1 MALQRRVLGFAL
13 IEVLVAVVVL
23 AIGVLGASAM
33 QLVAMRVRYESQLLS
48 NAAQMASAMAD
59 RMRANPGQIGT
70 AYLALDY
77 DAHTEPVPAAPGS
90 QCWAAA
96 CDSAAMADADI
107 YDLKRQVAALL
118 PAGRVRIC
126 RDTGMWASGQLR
138 WSCAGGPGAPVVIKV
153 GWRGKNPDG
162 TPASDAAGAYA
173 PGVALAMAGG
183 AP

>member
-1 MALQRRVLGFAL
+1 MASQRRAHGFAMM
-13 IEVLVAVVVL
+13 EVLVAVLVL
-23 AIGVLGASAM
+23 AVGVLGASAM
-33 QLVAMRVRYESQLLS
+33 QLAALRTRYESQLLS

-59 RMRANPGQIGT
+59 RMRANPGQIGA

-77 DAHTEPVPAAPGS
+77 DAYSEPVPAAPPR

-96 CDSAAMADADI
+96 CDSAALAEADI
-107 YDLKRQVAALL
+107 YDLKRQVAAQL

-126 RDTGMWASGQLR
+126 RDAGMWGSGRLR
-138 WSCAGGPGAPVVIKV
+138 WSCAGGPGAAVVIKI

-162 TPASDAAGAYA
+162 TPARDADGGYA

-183 AP
+183 LP

>member
-1 MALQRRVLGFAL
+1 MAFQRRARGFAL

-33 QLVAMRVRYESQLLS
+33 QLVAMRVRHESQLLS

-59 RMRANPGQIGT
+59 RMRANPGQIGA
-70 AYLALDY
+70 AYLSLDY
-77 DAHTEPVPAAPGS
+77 DAHAEPSPAAPGR

-96 CDSAAMADADI
+96 CDSAALADADI
-107 YDLKRQVAALL
+107 YDLKRQVATQL

-126 RDTGMWASGQLR
+126 RDAGMWASGQLR
-138 WSCAGGPGAPVVIKV
+138 WSCAGGAGAPVVIKI

-162 TPASDAAGAYA
+162 TVATDAEGGYA
-173 PGVALAMAGG
+173 PGVALAMAGVL
-183 AP
+183 P